1 MNKEALKEQ
10 LLKVEYKLIEKAELN
25 YQEFLTDNKFDWSGV
40 EDVGDYSHQVANEDI
55 SELLDRQIT
64 EHKEHLNQIKHISF
78 APTDEIE
85 LGAVAKVNGK
95 YFVIAVAEPK
105 FEFEG
110 KEFMGISVSAPIYN
124 QLRGK
129 KAGEEFV
136 FNKMNF
142 KIEEV
147 F

>member
-1 MNKEALKEQ
+1 MNKEALKER
-10 LLKVEYKLIEKAELN
+10 LLKIEYKLIEKAELN
-25 YQEFLTDNKFDWSGV
+25 YQAFLTDNKADFSGV
-40 EDVGDYSHQVANEDI
+40 ENVDDHSHQIANEEMT
-55 SELLDRQIT
+55 ELLDRQVS
-64 EHKEHLNQIKHISF
+64 EHKEHLNQIKHITF
-78 APTDEIE
+78 APTNTID

-124 QLRGK
+124 ELRGK
-129 KAGEEFV
+129 KAGEEFI
-136 FNKMNF
+136 FNKQNF

-147 F
+147 Y